1 MIAASPFFLAFLQV
15 FAVIAYPC
23 TVITF
28 DTTDEKPQASQ
39 FFFCYSF
46 LYTTSF
52 DLIRWPTNRQNN
64 RLRYI

>member
-39 FFFCYSF
+39 FFFATHS
-46 LYTTSF
+46 YTLPP
-52 DLIRWPTNRQNN
+52 LI
-64 RLRYI
+64 